1 MCLRGRGGGG
11 IFVIWDPNPKSL
23 HPVPKECGGGE
34 GGMGGLDVCYPRFE
48 PVSCLVGA
56 LSPVNQHVFT
66 FFVVVMYRGKRTNR
80 H

>member
-34 GGMGGLDVCYPRFE
+34 GGMGGGGGWMFVTRGSSP
-48 PVSCLVGA
+48 LVA
-56 LSPVNQHVFT
+56 
-66 FFVVVMYRGKRTNR
+66 
-80 H
+80 